1 MSSTK
6 NVGQVVGL
14 FVGTSAPDNTK
25 LIWFDETPNQQCHK
39 IHDPVTKLW
48 KVLNPEIVSNTTYS
62 ELVNNAKK
70 NGLSIG
76 KFYQITDKSNTLAI
90 AITTTKVQY
99 SDNLGNILIDDLG
112 SNIQYHVSSGNL
124 LIDDLNGVFDTE
136 NNKLIFTFSETENL
150 NVETD
155 YLFGK
160 TRSGNKWS
168 LSKFKLSLFL
178 SKSSGN
184 SLSWK
189 NGFFFNFLDK
199 VKELMNKEGGLVS
212 YDNYLQEI
220 ENLVS
225 NINNVAKEN
234 QNIINNASQEISQK
248 TNDSAIFNKKLTE
261 AIDTTVEPG
270 DVLVNDT
277 LLSIVSKFQRWINRL
292 KYAIGIKISQSFAD
306 ASSLEYI
313 NNNDSVES
321 AFGKVQYVLK
331 HLTIAGK
338 LPEDWNIFAPRND
351 GKPTNETYDAFEQDG
366 YPVPGDTIFYAFAK
380 IVAFI
385 KKPSSYITLS
395 KEWKAE
401 DYTKDVDLPAAGD
414 NLNKAFAKAVA
425 KLQQL
430 GLISNGKLVANS
442 SFQNSDGSSPTVF
455 DIGSGIL
462 TFAKSLNRKNEINSD
477 GINIEDADGNIFK
490 LSKTSFSYSSN
501 SLPLYA
507 NKVSSSVLFKSS
519 GTTLNTH
526 AAFQAVSDSN
536 AYNAYDAFF
545 RRLKIGIMTYG
556 VYFLTSSSYTITS
569 VGFVIYNS
577 TTAGDIYLPNYPDSG
592 RMVMIAQSA
601 SGSIN
606 VHASGNSRIDTVNES
621 QASVTIN
628 ERGAM
633 FVFIFVRGI
642 SYSSDPQGTDGLW
655 QYAKWTRTNS

>member
-14 FVGTSAPDNTK
+14 YIGTSAPDNVK

-39 IHDPVTKLW
+39 IYDPVTKLW

-70 NGLSIG
+70 NGLSVG
-76 KFYQITDKSNTLAI
+76 KFYQITDKSNILAI

-99 SDNLGNILIDDLG
+99 SDSLGNILIDDLG

-124 LIDDLNGVFDTE
+124 LIDDLNGVFDEE
-136 NNKLIFTFSETENL
+136 NNKLIFKFSEQDNP
-150 NVETD
+150 NIETD

-160 TRSGNKWS
+160 TRSGNKWL
-168 LSKFKLSLFL
+168 LSKFKISSFL
-178 SKSSGN
+178 SKDSGN

-199 VKELMNKEGGLVS
+199 IKELMNKEGGLVG
-212 YDNYLQEI
+212 YDDYLQKI
-220 ENLVS
+220 ENLVN

-234 QNIINNASQEISQK
+234 QSIINNASKEISEK
-248 TNDSAIFNKKLTE
+248 TSDSAIFNKKLTE
-261 AIDTTVEPG
+261 TIDINIEPG

-321 AFGKVQYVLK
+321 AFGKVQYILK

-338 LPEDWNIFAPRND
+338 LPEDWTIFAPRND

-385 KKPSSYITLS
+385 KKSGNYVTLS
-395 KEWKAE
+395 KEWRA
-401 DYTKDVDLPAAGD
+401 KDCTQDVNLPSAGD
-414 NLNKAFAKAVA
+414 SLDKAFGKAVA

-430 GLISNGKLVANS
+430 GLISNGKLVSNS
-442 SFQNSDGSSPTVF
+442 SFKNSDGSNPTVF
-455 DIGSGIL
+455 DIGQGIL
-462 TFAKSLNRKNEINSD
+462 TFSKSLNQKINIDSD
-477 GINIEDADGNIFK
+477 SINIEDTDGNVLK
-490 LSKTSFSYSSN
+490 VDKSSFSYNSN

-507 NKVSSSVLFKSS
+507 NNVFTSVLFKAS
-519 GTTLNTH
+519 GTTTSTH
-526 AAFQAVSDSN
+526 AAFQAISDSN

-556 VYFLTSSSYTITS
+556 VYFLTNPSYTITS

-577 TTAGDIYLPNYPDSG
+577 SSHGDIYLPSYPDSG

-606 VHASGNSRIDTVNES
+606 VHASGNSRIDTINES

-628 ERGAM
+628 ERGAI
-633 FVFIFVRGI
+633 FVFIFVRRI
-642 SYSSDPQGTDGLW
+642 SYSSDPRGTDGLW